1 MFGRKRPPD
10 DFATEIE
17 AHLQLE
23 ADRLRA
29 EGLSADEARAAAHR
43 AFGNVTRARERFYE
57 SGRWLWW
64 DHLWQDVRYGAR
76 MLSKSPGF
84 TAVAVL
90 TIALGIGATTAIFS
104 VVDTT
109 LLHPLRYPH
118 PEQLVSIEDDLPG
131 AGAQDVGLSQPELQN
146 LQHSGIF
153 THASPAWLDDNN
165 LTGSCQPARVR
176 LSIVAPSYFALLGVE
191 PQLGRAFDPKFDAPG
206 FIQEAI
212 ISDGFWK
219 RSFGRDPHVLDR
231 SVRLDTDLYRIVGV
245 MPAGFH
251 PPGRTTD
258 ERNVEVWAAT
268 SFYGPPLPDRPPRNR
283 RNIPGAI
290 ARLVPGL
297 TLAAAQ
303 ARVDTLVASL
313 QQQYP
318 ADYPLRDAWRVRLIP
333 LKETVVGNVRQS
345 LILLL
350 GAVALVLVI
359 GCVNVANLMLVRASA
374 RGREIVVRQAL
385 GAGRTRLIRQLLTE
399 SLSLSLLGGMAGLAM
414 LCSVKGF
421 LLRMVP
427 ASLPRLD
434 EVSINWSVLLFGL
447 GASLVAGAIFGLAP
461 ALHAGRL
468 DLTRML
474 KQEGRAATGSGDQ
487 ARTRRVLVVAE
498 LALALVLAIAAS
510 LLAHS
515 FWNLLNARLGFDP
528 RKVMAVRTRLPYPND
543 VKIDLYGTPQQE
555 APFLREVLRRG
566 RSLRGVED
574 AAIGDSASIPLNHG
588 RRDLNLVAFSI
599 AGREVRSDQPTM
611 VERSSVTPEYFH
623 LLRITLL
630 RGRLFTAMDDE
641 RAPAVAVINEAFA
654 RTYWPD
660 ENPLGKR
667 FKQARADAPWMIT
680 VVGVIANAR
689 TESLADASVPQ
700 VYLDL
705 YQSKEKHLAIFLR
718 GNLDAGAIPD
728 QLRRQVQ
735 AVDPTIPVYEAQTL
749 DEALSA
755 SLSERR
761 FAMAMVGLFALTALL
776 LAGLGIFGVLS
787 YVVSERTHEIGIR
800 LALGAHRQDILRL
813 VLGQGLTLAVVGAA
827 IGLAGALAAGR
838 LMTGLLYGVSATD
851 PAIFAGVAVLLIGV
865 ALLACYLPAR
875 RAIDVDPM
883 VALRYE

>member
-1 MFGRKRPPD
+1 
-10 DFATEIE
+10 
-17 AHLQLE
+17 
-23 ADRLRA
+23 
-29 EGLSADEARAAAHR
+29 
-43 AFGNVTRARERFYE
+43 
-57 SGRWLWW
+57 
-64 DHLWQDVRYGAR
+64 
-76 MLSKSPGF
+76 
-84 TAVAVL
+84 
-90 TIALGIGATTAIFS
+90 
-104 VVDTT
+104 
-109 LLHPLRYPH
+109 
-118 PEQLVSIEDDLPG
+118 
-131 AGAQDVGLSQPELQN
+131 
-146 LQHSGIF
+146 
-153 THASPAWLDDNN
+153 
-165 LTGSCQPARVR
+165 
-176 LSIVAPSYFALLGVE
+176 
-191 PQLGRAFDPKFDAPG
+191 
-206 FIQEAI
+206 
-212 ISDGFWK
+212 
-219 RSFGRDPHVLDR
+219 
-231 SVRLDTDLYRIVGV
+231 
-245 MPAGFH
+245 
-251 PPGRTTD
+251 
-258 ERNVEVWAAT
+258 
-268 SFYGPPLPDRPPRNR
+268 
-283 RNIPGAI
+283 
-290 ARLVPGL
+290 
-297 TLAAAQ
+297 
-303 ARVDTLVASL
+303 
-313 QQQYP
+313 
-318 ADYPLRDAWRVRLIP
+318 
-333 LKETVVGNVRQS
+333 
-345 LILLL
+345 
-350 GAVALVLVI
+350 
-359 GCVNVANLMLVRASA
+359 
-374 RGREIVVRQAL
+374 
-385 GAGRTRLIRQLLTE
+385 
-399 SLSLSLLGGMAGLAM
+399 MAGLAI
-414 LCSVKGF
+414 LWSVKGF
-421 LLRMVP
+421 LLRLVP
-427 ASLPRLD
+427 EGLPRLD
-434 EVSINWSVLLFGL
+434 EVSINWTVLLCGL

-468 DLTRML
+468 DLTRTL
-474 KQEGRAATGSGDQ
+474 KQEGRGATGSGEQ

-510 LLAHS
+510 LLVHS

-566 RSLRGVED
+566 RSLRGVEE

-718 GNLDAGAIPD
+718 GNLDAAAVPD

-800 LALGAHRQDILRL
+800 LALGAHRQNILRL

-827 IGLAGALAAGR
+827 VGLAGALAAGH

-851 PAIFAGVAVLLIGV
+851 PVIFAGVAVLLIGV

>member
-1 MFGRKRPPD
+1 MFGRRRPLD

-29 EGLSADEARAAAHR
+29 EGLSAGEARAAAHR

-64 DHLWQDVRYGAR
+64 DRLWQDLRYGAR
-76 MLSKSPGF
+76 MLRKSPGF

-90 TIALGIGATTAIFS
+90 TIALGIGAATAIFS
-104 VVDTT
+104 VVDAT

-131 AGAQDVGLSQPELQN
+131 AGARDVGLSQPEWLD

-153 THASPAWLDDNN
+153 TYVSPAWLDDNN
-165 LTGSCQPARVR
+165 LTGSSQPARVH
-176 LSIVAPSYFALLGVE
+176 LVIVATNYFALLGVK
-191 PQLGRAFDPKFDAPG
+191 PQLGRAFDPEDHRVG
-206 FIQEAI
+206 FTQEVL

-219 RSFGRDPHVLDR
+219 RGFCRDPRVLEK
-231 SVRLDTDLYRIVGV
+231 SVRLDTDLYRIIGV
-245 MPAGFH
+245 TPPGFR
-251 PPGRTTD
+251 PPGRIPD
-258 ERNVEVWAAT
+258 ERDVDVWAAT
-268 SFYGPPLPDRPPRNR
+268 SFSGPPLPDRPPRNR
-283 RNIPGAI
+283 RNIPGVT
-290 ARLVPGL
+290 ARLSPGL

-313 QQQYP
+313 QKQYP

-385 GAGRTRLIRQLLTE
+385 GAGRMRLIRQLLTE
-399 SLSLSLLGGMAGLAM
+399 SLCLALLGGMAGLAI
-414 LCSVKGF
+414 LWSAKGF

-427 ASLPRLD
+427 ESLPRLD
-434 EVSINWSVLLFGL
+434 EVSINWTVLLFGL

-468 DLTRML
+468 DLARML
-474 KQEGRAATGSGDQ
+474 KQEGRAATGSGEQ

-510 LLAHS
+510 LLVHS

-566 RSLRGVED
+566 RSLRGVEE

-689 TESLADASVPQ
+689 TDSLAEACVPQ

-800 LALGAHRQDILRL
+800 LALGAHRQNILRL

-827 IGLAGALAAGR
+827 VGLAGALAAGH

-851 PAIFAGVAVLLIGV
+851 PVIFAGVAVLLIGV